1 MRRKQDFYSGFKKC
15 VLQSKPFNM
24 SDSTGIKVS
33 IVEDNVRLRESL
45 AIMIDGGNGFS
56 CVSTHA
62 TAEDALRQIPQ
73 KKPDVV
79 LMDIN
84 LAGKSGVE
92 CVQKLKA
99 ILPSLKII
107 MHTVYEDE
115 EQLFKSLRAGASGY
129 LLKRTTPAKLLEA
142 IAEVHAGGAPMT
154 GQIARM
160 VVEHFHQE
168 NSGSALEKENLT
180 QREREILDH
189 LSKGYRN
196 KEIGDMLGIGIDT
209 VRSHLR
215 NIYEKLHVSSRTE
228 AVIKYLNK

>member
-1 MRRKQDFYSGFKKC
+1 
-15 VLQSKPFNM
+15 M
-24 SDSTGIKVS
+24 SSPRAINVS
-33 IVEDNVRLRESL
+33 IVEDNTKLRESL
-45 AIMIDGGNGFS
+45 AIMIDGGSGFH

-62 TAEDALRQIPQ
+62 TVDEALRQIPL

-99 ILPSLKII
+99 TMPALKVI

-129 LLKRTTPAKLLEA
+129 LLKRTPPAKLLEA
-142 IAEVHAGGAPMT
+142 IAEVHGGGSPMT
-154 GQIARM
+154 SQIARM
-160 VVEHFHQE
+160 VVEHFHGVAGA
-168 NSGSALEKENLT
+168 SGETNNEGLT
-180 QREREILDH
+180 ARERDILDH
-189 LSKGYRN
+189 LAKGFRN
-196 KEIGDMLGIGIDT
+196 KEIADLLGIGIDT
-209 VRSHLR
+209 VRAHLR

-228 AVIKYLNK
+228 AVVKYLKK